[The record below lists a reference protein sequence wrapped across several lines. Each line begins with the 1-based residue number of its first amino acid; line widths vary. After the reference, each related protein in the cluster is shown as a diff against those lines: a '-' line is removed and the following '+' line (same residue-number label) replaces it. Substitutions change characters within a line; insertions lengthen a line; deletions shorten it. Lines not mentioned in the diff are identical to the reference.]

1 MKEIIE
7 KIKELTAN
15 DLKHKTKEELFLSL
29 IEEIGELSKEIL
41 IAEKVYGNT
50 YKKPDEGPTGES
62 VDLFIC
68 AIAMQSATEN
78 RDLEQWEM
86 DKITFHNS
94 FYSTT
99 NPIYIINMIAELL
112 NPNENNYLKI
122 ASLSC
127 AIHYYYSEDKH
138 NSKQEF
144 INYCNKKLDKWI
156 EKTNIKKD

>member
-7 KIKELTAN
+7 KIKTLTAN

-68 AIAMQSATEN
+68 AIAMQFATEN

-94 FYSTT
+94 FYATI
-99 NPIYIINMIAELL
+99 NPICVINIIAEYL

-138 NSKQEF
+138 NSKKEF